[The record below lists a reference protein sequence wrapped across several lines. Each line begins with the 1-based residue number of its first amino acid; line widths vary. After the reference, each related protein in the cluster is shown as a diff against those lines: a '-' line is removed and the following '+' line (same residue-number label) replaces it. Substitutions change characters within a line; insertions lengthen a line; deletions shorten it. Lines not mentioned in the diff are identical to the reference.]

1 MQNRLNGLVYIGI
14 VLLLVI
20 IIAGIGSAD
29 SAVLNGEEL
38 QDTTP
43 PLPEISSVVVEP
55 ADGVSVGDTAT
66 IVVSV
71 TNNGGPSNE
80 GYISVSFPNN
90 EEVIEVSG
98 TGNVYN
104 DFYPI
109 GSSLHS
115 QKGTIT
121 SVDPVAGLSD
131 SNWATDQ
138 TESLTIRVKPNVGS
152 SKLQFYVRV
161 ALRDSSGS
169 VLRVPAFSGDT
180 DQEGWYVD
188 EHSIDVIE
196 EVTEAPS
203 PVIANVDSETVYEG
217 DTATITISVINNGG
231 PSNEGYVVVSFP
243 NNEEVTDVSGTGNE
257 YNKLFPLGSTIHG
270 KTGSMTS
277 INPIAGLYESNWE
290 SDQTERL
297 NIKVKPNAGSSKI
310 EFYVR
315 ATLKDGSDNDIRT
328 PSSSAYTDQ
337 QGWYVESNS
346 IDVLSSVDLTPP
358 ASVTKLKLGESGST
372 WIRWTWTNPSDSDFS
387 HVMVYIDG
395 AFVTTTSNNYY
406 ELTGLT
412 EGTTHTIGLQTV
424 DTTGNINSDIV
435 NDEATTSTTLPEI
448 TNVKGEDATSSS
460 ITLVWKASSDTIRV
474 QILRDTVLIGDVS
487 GSTSYVDTNLESG
500 KTYNYKLVPYD
511 SNGLKGNAVNVNL
524 KTSSSGKSGGEDGGS
539 GSGSSSKSSSSGGG
553 GSDAGAG
560 SVEDYS
566 NVAVKDVDKQYLRMD
581 SDTLYQF
588 TREGNPIQSI
598 SFYLLKNLGEIT
610 STIEVLNG
618 RSKLV
623 TSDPAGYVYKY
634 TNIWVGKSG
643 FATAV
648 NTRDVR
654 IKFKVDSSWL
664 QAMDLSPED
673 VKLQVYSG
681 NMWQV
686 LPTTVKS
693 NTTDF
698 AVFEAQTTAFG
709 PFAITAEKTPASP
722 PAIPDPEVP
731 VPAPENTPT
740 PKYPVNIWTFFKA
753 FVLIGIVAVGYS
765 YLKRD

>member
-1 MQNRLNGLVYIGI
+1 MQIRLNGLVYIGI
-14 VLLLVI
+14 VLLVVI
-20 IIAGIGSAD
+20 ITAGIGSAD
-29 SAVLNGEEL
+29 SVVLNGEEL
-38 QDTTP
+38 QGTTP

-55 ADGVSVGDTAT
+55 ASGVYEGETAT

-90 EEVIEVSG
+90 EDVIEVSG

-104 DFYPI
+104 KFFPL

-131 SNWATDQ
+131 SNWETDQ
-138 TESLTIRVKPNVGS
+138 TESLTIRVKPNLGS
-152 SKLQFYVRV
+152 SKLQFYVRA

-169 VLRVPAFSGDT
+169 VVRVPASSGDM

-203 PVIANVDSETVYEG
+203 PVIDNVDSEAVYDG
-217 DTATITISVINNGG
+217 NTATITVSVINEGG
-231 PSNEGYVVVSFP
+231 PSNEGYIVVSFP
-243 NNEEVTDVSGTGNE
+243 DNEEVTDVSGTGNE
-257 YNKLFPLGSTIHG
+257 YNKLFPIGSTVHG
-270 KTGSMTS
+270 KKGSMTS
-277 INPIAGLYESNWE
+277 INPVAGLYESNWE

-297 NIKVKPNAGSSKI
+297 TIKVKPNAGSSKI

-315 ATLKDGSDNDIRT
+315 ATLKDGSGDDIRT

-372 WIRWTWTNPSDSDFS
+372 WIRWTWTNPSDADFS

-395 AFVTTTSNNYY
+395 AFATTTSNNYY

-412 EGTTHTIGLQTV
+412 EGSTHTIALQTV

-448 TNVKGEDATSSS
+448 TNVKGEDASTSS
-460 ITLVWKASSDTIRV
+460 ITLVWKASSDTTRV
-474 QILRDTVLIGDVS
+474 EIFRDTVFIGDVS
-487 GSTSYVDTNLESG
+487 GSTSYVDSG
-500 KTYNYKLVPYD
+500 LDSGTSYNYKLVPYN
-511 SNGLKGNAVNVNL
+511 SNGLKGNAVNVYL
-524 KTSSSGKSGGEDGGS
+524 KTLSSVGGDPTTT
-539 GSGSSSKSSSSGGG
+539 KKSSGGG
-553 GSDAGAG
+553 IPD
-560 SVEDYS
+560 SVEDTS
-566 NVAVKDVDKQYLRMD
+566 NVAVRDLDKQYLRDD
-581 SDTLYQF
+581 STVLYEF
-588 TREGNPIQSI
+588 TKEGNPIRSV
-598 SFYLLKNLGEIT
+598 SFYSLKNSGEIT
-610 STIEVLNG
+610 SSVEVLND

-623 TSDPAGYVYKY
+623 TRNPTDFVYKY
-634 TNIWVGKSG
+634 INIWLGKAG
-643 FATAV
+643 FATTSNIQDA
-648 NTRDVR
+648 N
-654 IKFKVDSSWL
+654 IKFKVDYSWL
-664 QAMDLSPED
+664 QTRDVSPED
-673 VKLQVYSG
+673 VRLQVYSKDT
-681 NMWQV
+681 WEV
-686 LPTTVKS
+686 LPTTLDS
-693 NTTDF
+693 TTADY
-698 AVFEAQTTAFG
+698 VIFEAQTTAFG
-709 PFAITAEKTPASP
+709 PFAITAEKTDFYTPTFP
-722 PAIPDPEVP
+722 PKDPTEVP
-731 VPAPENTPT
+731 GPRIPEDPIN
-740 PKYPVNIWTFFKA
+740 VWTFFKA
-753 FVLIGIVAVGYS
+753 FILIGIVAVGYS